1 VRSSDDVVLVGLRIQ
16 TAVYQPDNPE
26 TNPDRNPDTKPR
38 NNAVSIFD
46 DGNWMETTGAEL
58 LLHSGLVSMDW
69 L

>member
-1 VRSSDDVVLVGLRIQ
+1 MMLVGLRIQ
-16 TAVYQPDNPE
+16 TAVYQPGNPE
-26 TNPDRNPDTKPR
+26 TKPR

-46 DGNWMETTGAEL
+46 DGNWMETAGAEL